1 MPTIPQ
7 NMSKQNGAKGWP
19 HQIMMLATKQDYTTK
34 IGHIKYGI

>member
-1 MPTIPQ
+1 
-7 NMSKQNGAKGWP
+7 MSKQNGAKGWP